1 MNFQDNDFG
10 SDPPHSSSLDKIPS
24 LSKTEKIRSILETGL
39 DYLRLED
46 LTEAK
51 VEAIKDNEPQVWEKN
66 VSLIGNQLM
75 IEPTLFKTLKGKIVS
90 YQQKNKPED
99 FQIAVAFPKIVQIEH
114 SLEKFRPLF
123 TINISSIFSGN
134 HRTKGWDLTQFE
146 FHPILSNLMELYGL
160 DEEEVNSNSLVT
172 RQGLF
177 AFLENTFNRTASTLQ
192 DLVQLIELPSKPL
205 RSSPSPYLLRFGFS
219 DYRRYLKKDFRE
231 LLAQSDWS
239 WAVPNYPAYEYLF
252 GKPPSPEPEQIFL
265 GAFPT
270 NPPDDDQALAL
281 KHACAHPITAVIGP
295 GGHGKTDTLLHKIA
309 QQIVKRAVKLVTEE
323 VDESNLTLITSTNN
337 RAVNNVESLLAQNID
352 SDFLYLSGGKKGLV
366 ESQVLPKLE
375 TAIDWL
381 KQQTFN
387 HSEWEST
394 KKQLLAKLREFQ
406 SYQEQ
411 DEIARRQRPLDERK
425 LEQYALSIPNLK
437 SAIEE
442 NENELDQSSF
452 PSLENYEQFP
462 IQAVERIK
470 RQFDQAWHKLP
481 PGKKLDSYG
490 QPSSQQINDE
500 TERLNQKGCPYESRF
515 NESPSETT
523 PRSWSE
529 RIQHWFLSVWRWL
542 ARQND
547 GAIISQLNRNIGED
561 VALTKNTSYPL
572 ELILNRHHLDYW
584 RTQVAQELT
593 RAYEWQEQQK
603 SKNQIRNQL
612 RTLQQQLT
620 NQQRQ
625 QQQIQDRLSTYP
637 NRDFYSR
644 FYTDYHSLQVELFKL
659 SWQLMQQEAIR
670 RKEQVTASLKTYVGV
685 LNNEWEAKRQL
696 SSDWHKIYRHVSLLF
711 PVFFSTLHSLR
722 RLFPQQMDGCID
734 QLLIDEAGQISSH
747 LPLPALVRSKRAMV
761 LGDPFQ
767 IEPVVTLSD
776 IDKDSYRAKAFLG
789 RRLTDADFDR
799 YSPTVSTAYHR
810 AAGSSGQDGDL
821 GNSILLRH
829 HYRSVPEIANFCNS
843 LCYGN
848 RMIIETKPKS
858 SRLGANLIAI
868 HVEGQSANHVNRAE
882 IAQVEALIEE
892 LLAAGYCLNSQN
904 NHNTIGVISPYRLQA
919 DALTDSLQ
927 ARWQKFPKDSLG
939 TIHTFQGGQ
948 KSAIILS
955 TCQCQ
960 AKDSL
965 WFINRS
971 PNLLNVAVGRARELF
986 ILVGNLAH
994 LGQSLYT
1001 KQLVDYIKQFGE
1013 IRY

>member
-1 MNFQDNDFG
+1 MNFQENDFG
-10 SDPPHSSSLDKIPS
+10 SDPPHSSSLNKIPS
-24 LSKTEKIRSILETGL
+24 LSKKEKIRSILETGL

-51 VEAIKDNEPQVWEKN
+51 VEAIKDKEPQVWEKN

-75 IEPTLFKTLKGKIVS
+75 IDQTLFKKLKEKVALEKP
-90 YQQKNKPED
+90 KNKPED
-99 FQIAVAFPKIVQIEH
+99 FQIAVAFPKIVQIEDRI
-114 SLEKFRPLF
+114 EKYRPLF
-123 TINISSIFSGN
+123 TLDISSIFSGN

-160 DEEEVNSNSLVT
+160 DEEEAYSNSLVT

-177 AFLENTFNRTASTLQ
+177 AFLENTFNRKVATLQ
-192 DLVQLIELPSKPL
+192 DWVQLIDLPPNPW

-231 LLAQSDWS
+231 LLAQSEWS
-239 WAVPNYPAYEYLF
+239 WAAPKHPAYEYLF

-270 NPPDDDQALAL
+270 NPPDEDQALAL
-281 KHACAHPITAVIGP
+281 KHACVHPLTAVIGP
-295 GGHGKTDTLLHKIA
+295 GGHGKTDTVLHKIA
-309 QQIVKRAVKLVTEE
+309 QQIVKRAVKLATEE

-337 RAVNNVESLLAQNID
+337 RAVNNVESLLTQNRKL
-352 SDFLYLSGGKKGLV
+352 SNFFYLLGGSKDLV

-381 KQQTFN
+381 NQQTFN
-387 HSEWEST
+387 HSEWQST
-394 KKQLLAKLREFQ
+394 KEQLLAKLREFQ

-411 DEIARRQRPLDERK
+411 DEMARRQRPLDERE

-470 RQFDQAWHKLP
+470 RQFEQTWNKLP
-481 PGKKLDSYG
+481 PYL
-490 QPSSQQINDE
+490 
-500 TERLNQKGCPYESRF
+500 
-515 NESPSETT
+515 TT
-523 PRSWSE
+523 PRSWLE
-529 RIQHWFLSVWRWL
+529 RLKSWFLSVWRWL
-542 ARQND
+542 KQQND
-547 GAIISQLNRNIGED
+547 GAIISQLNRNISED
-561 VALTKNTSYPL
+561 VTLTKNTPYPL
-572 ELILNRHHLDYW
+572 ELILNRHHLDSL
-584 RTQVAQELT
+584 RTQLAQDLN
-593 RAYEWQEQQK
+593 RAYEWQEQQR
-603 SKNQIRNQL
+603 SRNQIRNQL
-612 RTLQQQLT
+612 RTLQQQLA

-625 QQQIQDRLSTYP
+625 QQQIQHRLATYP

-644 FYTDYHSLQVELFKL
+644 FYTDYHSLQIELFEL

-670 RKEQVTASLKTYVGV
+670 RKEQVIASLKTYVGV

-696 SSDWHKIYRHVSLLF
+696 SSDWHKLYRHVSLLF

-767 IEPVVTLSD
+767 LEPVVTLSD
-776 IDKDSYRAKAFLG
+776 IDKDSYRAKAFLE

-810 AAGSSGQDGDL
+810 AAGASGQDGDL
-821 GNSILLRH
+821 GNGILLRH

-848 RMIIETKPKS
+848 RMIIETKPKP

-868 HVEGQSANHVNRAE
+868 HVEGQSANHVNLAE

-892 LLAAGYCLNSQN
+892 LLAAGYCLNSPN

-919 DALTDSLQ
+919 DALTDRLQ
-927 ARWQKFPKDSLG
+927 ARWPKFPKDSIG
-939 TIHTFQGGQ
+939 TVHTFQGGQ
-948 KSAIILS
+948 KSVIILS

-1013 IRY
+1013 IRS